1 VSESGAGRICG
12 MDRTRAH
19 NKAVRHRTYRVIV
32 VCFVAVVL
40 VSTVVHLRSYW
51 TVWKLTV
58 VIGLAV
64 VAGAIVVGIAV
75 DHHHDGNFTTAR
87 HSSGSQRRT

>member
-1 VSESGAGRICG
+1 
-12 MDRTRAH
+12 MDRRRAH
-19 NKAVRHRTYRVIV
+19 RKAVRHRIYRVIF
-32 VCFVAVVL
+32 VCFVAVFL
-40 VSTVVHLRSYW
+40 VSAVVHLRSYW

-64 VAGAIVVGIAV
+64 VAGAIVVGIV
-75 DHHHDGNFTTAR
+75 VGRSVLMTAR